1 MGIFLDAGITTEK
14 GELLRKMINEE
25 DKVYLNMAIK
35 TVLFLRRKHFHYL
48 IAHNKDVELL
58 AFIEFLSNEIIRHAE
73 KYKEIA
79 TKIDLDT
86 EGE

>member
-1 MGIFLDAGITTEK
+1 
-14 GELLRKMINEE
+14 MINKE

-35 TVLFLRRKHFHYL
+35 TVLFLRREHFQYL
-48 IAHNKDVELL
+48 MTHNKDVELL
-58 AFIEFLSNEIIRHAE
+58 AFIESLSNEIIRNAE

-79 TKIDLDT
+79 TKIDLET